1 MDFYNSLLQRLN
13 NWVEDP
19 GQNLQL
25 LGANSQQWSFLLKHL
40 VENPNNKFIKNNL
53 IIVCPTLEVVET
65 LYETLKK
72 NISDYNVMSFPGLET
87 SPYSGIYPSESNL
100 FYRFR
105 VLDSLATDIKQ
116 KNIVL
121 CTYESFLLKVPPK
134 EFFLEN
140 ALNLQTS
147 DIVAPVDL
155 AKQLVSL
162 GYNSTTSVEEPGTF
176 VQKGEIFDIYPVSHP
191 PIRLHYFDDMIEEIF
206 LIDEDTQK
214 TIRSSSFESVRVS
227 STPAIFS
234 RSDFATQLRDN
245 IPMPG
250 PQFKEKFE
258 ERKKIFSHLR
268 DGHLFESYP
277 CFTPLF
283 FKNSNTISDYIDLD
297 NTVSI
302 SLEGVETSQNCLS
315 MIDQYREESER
326 EISDIESSCL
336 IPGPEYLYEL
346 NFEEHLNKFPL
357 VEVNELDFQTNLD
370 IDLKYKVELNL
381 EKTKLFL
388 NEHVNPTLKRPE
400 YIKASL
406 EFLKKEFV
414 TDGHII
420 FATHNENSLKEI
432 KYLLEILEFNN
443 HILNRVSFR
452 NFKISEGF
460 YYRNEKILVISEA
473 DIFSFKQTKTKH
485 QVNRDVDLFAEQL
498 ATLKAG
504 DYVIH
509 NEHGIGEYLGLESL
523 DVGNSK
529 TDYIVI
535 IYKGNDKV
543 YVPVYKMNSIQKHAE
558 ATSKVA
564 VDSLR
569 TNKFSNL
576 KSRAKTSAKKLAF
589 DLLKLQA
596 ERQSQQ
602 AYSFSEPD
610 HEYKEFELA
619 FPFQET
625 PDQERAIS
633 DVLKSMQKPVPMDH
647 LVCGD
652 VGFGKTEIAMRAAY
666 KAILDGKQVAVLV
679 PTTVLA
685 MQHFNSFKKRM
696 KDFAVNIESLS
707 RFKTAKQVKEI
718 KENLVSGKIDILI
731 GTHKLLSETIKY
743 KDLGL
748 VIVDEEQRFGVTHK
762 EKLKLLKASV
772 DFLTLTATPIPRT
785 LQLAFLGL
793 RDLTLIKTAPP
804 KRQSIKTY
812 LIKEDDRT
820 IQTAIR
826 KELTRGGQVFIVHN
840 RVQDIEQ
847 YTRYIKDL
855 VPEAQIIYAHGQLSE
870 KDLQSRMEAFYKGT
884 YQVLISTTI
893 IESGIDIPNANTM
906 IVDRANS
913 YGLSQLH
920 QLRGRIGRSDKKAY
934 AYFVIPLNK
943 VITEVAEKRLRAL
956 QTYADMGSGFN
967 IANCDLEIRGAGDI
981 LGASQSG
988 HIEAVGLELYMEL
1001 LKEAIQ
1007 EIRGEKKVLKKDI
1020 EINTPF
1026 ASYIPNNYISN
1037 SSERLKYYKL
1047 LSNCSD
1053 LESLEDFKENLFDIY
1068 GAHPEEL
1075 VNLFSLLEVR
1085 VNLQHCGLKS
1095 IQVAGKTII
1104 LNFEKSLLEE
1114 NEELRNLVVETF
1126 ISRPK
1131 IYQFTPDFKVIYT
1144 HKMQVNQSDL
1154 IWFSKGIAEK
1164 IVPYK

>member
-1 MDFYNSLLQRLN
+1 MNFYNSLLQRIN
-13 NWVEDP
+13 NWSDKPNEK
-19 GQNLQL
+19 LQL
-25 LGANSQQWSFLLKHL
+25 FGTNPQQWSFLLKHL
-40 VENPNNKFIKNNL
+40 IENPDNNIKTNNYFL
-53 IIVCPTLEVVET
+53 ICPNLESAET
-65 LYETLKK
+65 LYETLKN
-72 NISDYNVMSFPGLET
+72 NIVGYNVFTFSGLET
-87 SPYSGIYPSESNL
+87 SPYGGIYPSERNL

-105 VLDSLATDIKQ
+105 VLDTLTQNLNS
-116 KNIVL
+116 KNIII
-121 CTYESFLLKVPPK
+121 CTYESYLLKVPPK
-134 EFFLEN
+134 SFFESNSLKVE
-140 ALNLQTS
+140 TS
-147 DIVAPVDL
+147 DIISPL
-155 AKQLVSL
+155 ELSKKLVEI
-162 GYNSTTSVEEPGTF
+162 GYNSTTSIEEPGTF

-191 PIRLHYFDDMIEEIF
+191 AIRLHYFDDMIEEIYA
-206 LIDEDTQK
+206 IDLDSQK
-214 TIRSSSFESVRVS
+214 TIRSKSFEKVHISP
-227 STPAIFS
+227 TPAIFS

-245 IPMPG
+245 IAMPA
-250 PQFKEKFE
+250 PRFKEKFE
-258 ERKKIFSHLR
+258 ERKRIFSYLR
-268 DGHLFESYP
+268 DGHLFENYP
-277 CFTPLF
+277 FYVPLF
-283 FKNSNTISDYIDLD
+283 FKESNTICDYVDSNSTLNIL
-297 NTVSI
+297 
-302 SLEGVETSQNCLS
+302 LEAVETSQNSLS
-315 MIDQYREESER
+315 MIDIYREQFENES
-326 EISDIESSCL
+326 IDIDSNNL
-336 IPGPEYLYEL
+336 IPSPDNLYEL
-346 NFEEHLNKFPL
+346 NYEDQISRYPL
-357 VEVNELDFQTNLD
+357 LEVNELDFQTDLD
-370 IDLKYKVELNL
+370 VNFEFKIELSL
-381 EKTKLFL
+381 EKAKSFI
-388 NEHVNPTLKRPE
+388 NQNVNPTLKRPE

-406 EFLKKEFV
+406 EFLKNEFRS
-414 TDGHII
+414 DGNII

-432 KYLLEILEFNN
+432 KYLIKILDFDSKIQERIFFRKFK
-443 HILNRVSFR
+443 LN
-452 NFKISEGF
+452 EGF
-460 YYRNEKILVISEA
+460 YYRTEKTIVISEA

-485 QVNRDVDLFAEQL
+485 QTKKDVDLFAEQL
-498 ATLKAG
+498 ATLKSG
-504 DYVIH
+504 DYIIH

-523 DVGNSK
+523 DVGDSK

-535 IYKGNDKV
+535 TYKGNDKV
-543 YVPVYKMNSIQKHAE
+543 YVPVYKMNNIQKHAE
-558 ATSKVA
+558 STANIS

-576 KSRAKTSAKKLAF
+576 KSKAKNSAKKLAF

-602 AYSFSEPD
+602 AYAFSEPD

-625 PDQERAIS
+625 PDQERAVT
-633 DVLKSMQKPVPMDH
+633 DVLNSMQKPVPMDH

-685 MQHFNSFKKRM
+685 MQHFNTFKKRM
-696 KDFAVNIESLS
+696 KDFAVSIESLS

-718 KENLVSGKIDILI
+718 KENLIDGKIDIVV

-748 VIVDEEQRFGVTHK
+748 VIVDEEQRFGVGHK
-762 EKLKLLKASV
+762 EKLKLMKASV

-820 IQTAIR
+820 IQSAIR
-826 KELTRGGQVFIVHN
+826 KELSRGGQVFIVHN
-840 RVQDIEQ
+840 KVQDIESF
-847 YTRYIKDL
+847 TAHIKEL
-855 VPEAQIIYAHGQLSE
+855 VPEAQIVFAHGQLSE
-870 KDLQSRMEAFYKGT
+870 KELQSRMESFYKGI
-884 YQVLISTTI
+884 YQILISTTI

-906 IVDRANS
+906 IVDRADT

-934 AYFVIPLNK
+934 AYFVIPHHKKL
-943 VITEVAEKRLRAL
+943 TDVAEKRLRAL

-981 LGASQSG
+981 LGGSQSG
-988 HIEAVGLELYMEL
+988 HVEAVGLELYMEL

-1007 EIRGEKKVLKKDI
+1007 ELRGEKKIIKKDI

-1037 SSERLKYYKL
+1037 SSERLKNYKL

-1053 LESLEDFKENLFDIY
+1053 EDSLNDLKESLYDVY

-1075 VNLFSLLEVR
+1075 NNLFTLLEVR
-1085 VNLQHCGLKS
+1085 IALSHCGLKS
-1095 IQVAGKTII
+1095 VHVAGKTII

-1114 NEELRNLVVETF
+1114 NKELRDIVVDTF

-1131 IYQFTPDFKVIYT
+1131 IYQFTPDFKVIYG
-1144 HKMQVNQSDL
+1144 HKTQVNPTDL
-1154 IWFSKGIAEK
+1154 VEFSKGIAEK